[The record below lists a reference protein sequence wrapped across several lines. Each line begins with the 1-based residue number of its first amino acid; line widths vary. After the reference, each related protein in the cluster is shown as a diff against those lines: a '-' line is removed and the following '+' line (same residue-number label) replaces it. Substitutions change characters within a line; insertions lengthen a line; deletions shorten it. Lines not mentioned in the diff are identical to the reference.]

1 MAKFP
6 NPPGIEALKSI
17 SPVTCELEAG
27 TRIFRIF
34 KSAGRHSLHQPV
46 HWNSFRHYG
55 PTTARFDHHLCNR
68 QGEPFEGMRG
78 ILYGAV
84 GREAIPTCLAEVYQD
99 TRIIDQK
106 ARAPV
111 LCAFTL
117 TDSLTLLDLSGAFAT
132 RIGAS
137 MAINSGPR
145 DRARRWSV
153 QLYEAYPHIHGI
165 AYSSSMYANQP
176 AVALFE
182 RAAFALPERPDAH
195 RQLEDPALD
204 HLLVATAKV
213 IGYGLIPHSFE
224 TSPRTT

>member
-17 SPVTCELEAG
+17 PPVTCELAAG
-27 TRIFRIF
+27 TQIFRLF
-34 KSAGRHSLHQPV
+34 KSGGRHPV
-46 HWNSFRHYG
+46 NWNSFRHYG
-55 PTTARFDHHLCNR
+55 PTAARFDHHLHNR
-68 QGEPFEGMRG
+68 KKEPFEGSRG

-84 GREAIPTCLAEVYQD
+84 GHEAIPTCLAEVYQD
-99 TRIIDQK
+99 TRIIDRK
-106 ARAPV
+106 SRAPV

-117 TDSLTLLDLSGAFAT
+117 TMPLILLDLSGTFAT

-145 DRARRWSV
+145 DRARRWSA

-182 RAAFALPERPDAH
+182 RAAFAVPKSPDAH
-195 RQLEDPALD
+195 RQLEDPGLEN
-204 HLLVATAKV
+204 LLVATAEV
-213 IGYGLIPHSFE
+213 IGYGLVPML
-224 TSPRTT
+224 